1 MVAGI
6 EPRLGY
12 LFRIQFKTFE
22 IASLPPFGAGV
33 DSALV
38 NQNINGMKPR
48 DFASHLVFMRA
59 YQFIQLIDCDT
70 FRMLTHQAE
79 DRLNGTILLGEFAT
93 ISHDFSFSPPF
104 YLALPGRVIQGL
116 ELSTKL
122 SDTTACARSATM
134 RTARLAEPG
143 KPVLQ
148 LLGPPANRDGIFSNF
163 PGRAYQIV
171 FKPLK
176 RQARNDRSRCCSQ
189 YIVTECD
196 LFARGLQRGVGFF
209 PIQSRVL
216 IFVPQ

>member
-1 MVAGI
+1 
-6 EPRLGY
+6 
-12 LFRIQFKTFE
+12 
-22 IASLPPFGAGV
+22 
-33 DSALV
+33 
-38 NQNINGMKPR
+38 MKPR

-116 ELSTKL
+116 ELSTEL

-148 LLGPPANRDGIFSNF
+148 LLGPPANRDGIFSIF
-163 PGRAYQIV
+163 PDAQTRSFSNPSNVKRVMIV
-171 FKPLK
+171 RVPAASIL
-176 RQARNDRSRCCSQ
+176 SQ
-189 YIVTECD
+189 SV
-196 LFARGLQRGVGFF
+196 
-209 PIQSRVL
+209 
-216 IFVPQ
+216 IF